1 MIMKLLRTR
10 VVAVALFSMA
20 TLACAQIK
28 VDNAWVRATV
38 PGQQATGAF
47 MKITSIEAVKL
58 SSVSS
63 PAASISEIH
72 EMKMD
77 GGVMKMRA
85 LPSGLDIPANRAVEL
100 SSGGFHVRMMDLK
113 KIDAKTVC
121 QRELHP
127 ILIRLGKKIL
137 NSPTG
142 GFSLGNT
149 ATE

>member
-1 MIMKLLRTR
+1 
-10 VVAVALFSMA
+10 MA
-20 TLACAQIK
+20 TLACAKIK

-85 LPSGLDIPANRAVEL
+85 LPSGLDIPANRAVVL
-100 SSGGFHVRMMDLK
+100 SSGCFHVMMMDLK
-113 KIDAKTVC
+113 QTISAGQSVPLELQFTNAKGHKTSVSVAA
-121 QRELHP
+121 
-127 ILIRLGKKIL
+127 KA
-137 NSPTG
+137 
-142 GFSLGNT
+142 GFT
-149 ATE
+149 DPYK

>member
-1 MIMKLLRTR
+1 MKLLRTR

-100 SSGGFHVRMMDLK
+100 SSGGFHVMMMDLK
-113 KIDAKTVC
+113 QTISAGQSVPLELQFTNAKGHKTSVSVAA
-121 QRELHP
+121 
-127 ILIRLGKKIL
+127 KA
-137 NSPTG
+137 
-142 GFSLGNT
+142 GFT
-149 ATE
+149 DPYK

>member
-100 SSGGFHVRMMDLK
+100 SSGGFHVMMMDLK
-113 KIDAKTVC
+113 QTISAGQSVPLELQFTNAKGHKTSVSVAA
-121 QRELHP
+121 
-127 ILIRLGKKIL
+127 KA
-137 NSPTG
+137 
-142 GFSLGNT
+142 GFT
-149 ATE
+149 DPYK

>member
-1 MIMKLLRTR
+1 
-10 VVAVALFSMA
+10 MA

-100 SSGGFHVRMMDLK
+100 SSGGFHVMMMDLK
-113 KIDAKTVC
+113 QTISAGQSVPLELQFTNAKGHKTSVSVAA
-121 QRELHP
+121 
-127 ILIRLGKKIL
+127 KA
-137 NSPTG
+137 
-142 GFSLGNT
+142 GFT
-149 ATE
+149 DPYK